1 MLDVFEKIMIGLFIV
16 CIIVW
21 FVGYGVLF
29 YKAATG
35 DTSVFARRVYIVN
48 QDFCKEATK

>member
-16 CIIVW
+16 CVIVL
-21 FVGYGVLF
+21 FVCYGMMF

-35 DTSVFARRVYIVN
+35 DPSVFVRRVYIVN
-48 QDFCKEATK
+48 QDFCKEAK